1 MQAEARIMD
10 MQSRMAGVQLDL
22 KDAVH
27 LESQTG
33 LAIQVLT
40 GIDQEYELA
49 RILPNLDEI
58 G

>member
-22 KDAVH
+22 KDALFH

-33 LAIQVLT
+33 LTIQ
-40 GIDQEYELA
+40 G
-49 RILPNLDEI
+49 NWN
-58 G
+58 